1 MPILFYKLSTKS
13 VRNLFDL
20 MENEVHRFELKVG
33 NNHERGYKNISLKCC
48 TEDKEYFIHLLN
60 QYL

>member
-1 MPILFYKLSTKS
+1 MPELFYKLSTKS
-13 VRNLFDL
+13 VRDLFNL

-33 NNHERGYKNISLKCC
+33 KSRERGYKNISLKCC
-48 TEDKEYFIHLLN
+48 TDDKEYFIKLLN